1 MPQMCLNFVNS
12 LICFRSRDADLR
24 IVMLDCSDVT
34 TRQAA
39 VRSSQLDAY
48 VTAQLSSLGLA
59 ADLHDRS
66 EHAHSENATSDE
78 VLIVLNKS
86 DVMDENSRSALSVFK
101 HAATSC
107 GFDTR
112 SSATDCARSSQAGQL
127 ATVDDVSR
135 AHTSQQVSVISCV
148 TGEGLEEFLKTLA
161 SKVKTL

>member
-1 MPQMCLNFVNS
+1 
-12 LICFRSRDADLR
+12 
-24 IVMLDCSDVT
+24 MLDCSDVM

-59 ADLHDRS
+59 ADLHERS
-66 EHAHSENATSDE
+66 EHAHSEDATSDD

-86 DVMDENSRSALSVFK
+86 DVIDENSRSALSVFK